1 MKITKEERELIL
13 QTHKKYV
20 NESNF
25 VGQLFKYLLSKKIA
39 KDPSVKNA
47 IKDAEE
53 NLEKIRTKIE
63 KDSSKEDIKNAIPKD
78 VRKYLGFDY

>member
-1 MKITKEERELIL
+1 MKVTKEERDLIL

-25 VGQLFKYLLSKKIA
+25 VGKLFKYLLSKKIS
-39 KDPSVKNA
+39 KDPNIKNA

-53 NLEKIRTKIE
+53 NLEKIRKNVE
-63 KDSSKEDIKNAIPKD
+63 KKASKEDIKDAIPPN
-78 VRKYLGFDY
+78 VRKYLGFKY